1 MRTPIYLD
9 YAASTPMDP
18 RVAEQMSDC
27 LTMEGNFGNPA
38 SRSHKYGWLAE
49 EAVEVARL
57 NMAELIN
64 ADAREI
70 VITSGATESDNL
82 ALKGAAHYY
91 SSAAGGEKGRHIITS
106 AYEHKAV
113 LDSCK
118 HLESEGYELTYLVPD
133 ADGLISVE
141 SVRNALRADTILVSI
156 MHVNNELGTVND
168 VAEIGRLCR
177 ERSVVFHVDAAQ
189 SVGKIPV
196 DVQAMSADL
205 LSVSAHKLYGP
216 KGIGCLYV
224 RRDPS
229 IKIEAQIHGGGH
241 ERGMRSGT
249 LPTHQIVGMGAAA
262 SIARDELEQE
272 MAVLSTLKDRL
283 WNGINELEGVQLNGS
298 FEQRIPGILNI
309 SFEGV
314 DGETLLMSLNDL
326 AVSTGS
332 ACTSATVEPSYVLKV
347 LGLKDELAHA
357 SIRFSIGRFTTEEE
371 IDYTIDK
378 IVGVVKRLRA

>member
-18 RVAEQMSDC
+18 RVAEKMSDC

-57 NMAELIN
+57 NVADLIN

-82 ALKGAAHYY
+82 ALKGAAYFY
-91 SSAAGGEKGRHIITS
+91 SSDAGGAKGRHIITS

-118 HLESEGYELTYLVPD
+118 QLELEGFELTYLIPD
-133 ADGLISVE
+133 DQGVITASSVCE
-141 SVRNALRADTILVSI
+141 AIRDDTILVSI
-156 MHVNNELGTVND
+156 MHVNNELGTRNNIT
-168 VAEIGRLCR
+168 EIGAVCR
-177 ERSVVFHVDAAQ
+177 DRDVVFHVDAAQ

-196 DVQAMSADL
+196 NVKSMNVDL
-205 LSVSAHKLYGP
+205 LSISAHKFYGP

-229 IKIEAQIHGGGH
+229 IKAVSYTHL
-241 ERGMRSGT
+241 T
-249 LPTHQIVGMGAAA
+249 LPTKA
-262 SIARDELEQE
+262 
-272 MAVLSTLKDRL
+272 
-283 WNGINELEGVQLNGS
+283 
-298 FEQRIPGILNI
+298 
-309 SFEGV
+309 
-314 DGETLLMSLNDL
+314 
-326 AVSTGS
+326 
-332 ACTSATVEPSYVLKV
+332 
-347 LGLKDELAHA
+347 
-357 SIRFSIGRFTTEEE
+357 
-371 IDYTIDK
+371 
-378 IVGVVKRLRA
+378 